1 MLNAIK
7 GAIRKVSKM
16 LEKKRKAKRMKMKLS
31 KIRRAKDELLRSFL
45 VFDMPNVCPI
55 LMK

>member
-7 GAIRKVSKM
+7 GAIRKVNKM
-16 LEKKRKAKRMKMKLS
+16 LEKKSKANKMKIKLS

-45 VFDMPNVCPI
+45 VFDMPNDCPI